1 MRERTYNSAIIQ
13 SEMDA
18 KRNRTRNMVLSAAA
32 FAVTNIATRKIANH
46 VAEKAA
52 QKDSDTFADI
62 IVHR

>member
-1 MRERTYNSAIIQ
+1 
-13 SEMDA
+13 MDA